1 MSKTKLIVKRITP
14 VIFALVILFGILPTN
29 AFAAQITSRSVTIGS
44 SAPSAVTTYSFAF
57 AVPTTTAVKSASFT
71 LCTTASGT
79 CTMPAGF
86 SNTGVTLTGQP
97 SGLGLTTGWT
107 VDNTTAGTLAL
118 KNASNTTV
126 SGSNQTVSFTG
137 VTNPSTPNA
146 TFFVRISTFSDSGYA
161 TPIDTG
167 NVAGSTAGQVTVTA
181 IVNESL
187 VFTLAA
193 VTIPLGVL
201 TTSTTG
207 SGSTTMTASTNASSG
222 YSISYTGTTLTSGAN
237 PITADTAAAASIQNT
252 KQFGFNLVADTT
264 PTIGAAVSGSGSGVP
279 ATGYGT
285 ANSFKFN
292 SGDTV
297 ASASVPTNSNTYT
310 ASYIANIDGIT
321 PPGAYS
327 TTLTYV
333 ATANF

>member
-1 MSKTKLIVKRITP
+1 MSKTKLIIKRITP
-14 VIFALVILFGILPTN
+14 VISVLVILFGILPTN
-29 AFAAQITSRSVTIGS
+29 AFASQITARSVTIGS

-57 AVPTTTAVKSASFT
+57 AVPTTTAVKSAAFT
-71 LCTTASGT
+71 LCTTASGA

-86 SNTGVTLTGQP
+86 SNSGVTLTAQP
-97 SGLGLTTGWT
+97 SGLGATTGWT

-118 KNASNTTV
+118 KNATNATLS
-126 SGSNQTVSFTG
+126 SSNQTVGFTG
-137 VTNPSTPNA
+137 VTNPSTLNA
-146 TFFVRISTFSDSGYA
+146 TFFVRITTYSDAAYT
-161 TPIDTG
+161 TPIDAG

-193 VTIPLGVL
+193 VTIPLGTL

-207 SGSTTMTASTNASSG
+207 AGSTTMTASTNASSG
-222 YSISYTGTTLTSGAN
+222 YSISYTGTTLMSAGN
-237 PITADTAAAASIQNT
+237 PITAIAPAAVSTQNT

-264 PTIGAAVSGSGSGVP
+264 PTIGAAESGTGSGLP
-279 ATGYGT
+279 AAGYGT
-285 ANSFKFN
+285 ANTFKFN

-310 ASYIANIDGIT
+310 ASYIANIDGVT